1 MADDQTPPPGR
12 WTRRSPVKVLRF
24 ADGDLEGLV
33 IRVRVMSVGALKDLL
48 TKLDELSER
57 PLEGMPHVAQSL
69 ADHLIGWNIDDENG
83 NPVPA
88 TYEGVLSLDPAEL
101 GKIGHAWMKSL
112 SGAVPV
118 DSPLGES
125 SPSGVP
131 SAGEEPELPME
142 SL

>member
-1 MADDQTPPPGR
+1 MEDQTPPPGR
-12 WTRRSPVKVLRF
+12 WTRRSPVKALQF
-24 ADGDLEGLV
+24 ADGDLAGLV
-33 IRVRVMSVGALKDLL
+33 IRVRVMAVGALQELL
-48 TKLDELSER
+48 TKLDELSNVES
-57 PLEGMPHVAQSL
+57 MPYIARSL
-69 ADHLIGWNIDDENG
+69 ADHLIGWNIDDEDG

-88 TYEGVLSLDPAEL
+88 TYEGILSLAPAEL
-101 GKIGHAWMKSL
+101 GKIGHVWMKSL
-112 SGAVPV
+112 AGAVPV

>member
-1 MADDQTPPPGR
+1 MAEDQTPPPGR

-24 ADGDLEGLV
+24 DGDLAGLV
-33 IRVRVMSVGALKDLL
+33 IRVRVMAVGALQELL
-48 TKLDELSER
+48 TKLDELSNVES
-57 PLEGMPHVAQSL
+57 MPYIARSL
-69 ADHLIGWNIDDENG
+69 ANHLIGWNVDDEDG

-88 TYEGVLSLDPAEL
+88 TYEGILSLAPAEL
-101 GKIGHAWMKSL
+101 GKIGHVWMKSL

-118 DSPLGES
+118 DSPLDDS

-131 SAGEEPELPME
+131 SAGKEPELPME

>member
-1 MADDQTPPPGR
+1 MEDQTPPPGR

-33 IRVRVMSVGALKDLL
+33 IRVRAVSVGALQELL
-48 TKLDELSER
+48 TKLDELSNVEA
-57 PLEGMPHVAQSL
+57 MPYIARSL
-69 ADHLIGWNIDDENG
+69 ADHLIGWNIDDEDG

-88 TYEGVLSLDPAEL
+88 TYEGILSLDPAEL
-101 GKIGHAWMKSL
+101 AEIGRAWMQSL

-118 DSPLGES
+118 DSPLGDS

-131 SAGEEPELPME
+131 SAGEEPALPME

>member
-1 MADDQTPPPGR
+1 MAEDQTPPPGR
-12 WTRRSPVKVLRF
+12 WTRRSPVKILQF
-24 ADGDLEGLV
+24 ADGDLAGLV
-33 IRVRVMSVGALKDLL
+33 IRVRAVSVGALQELL
-48 TKLDELSER
+48 TKLDELSNMEA
-57 PLEGMPHVAQSL
+57 MPYIARSL

-83 NPVPA
+83 DPVPA
-88 TYEGVLSLDPAEL
+88 TYEGILSLDPAEL
-101 GKIGHAWMKSL
+101 AEIGRAWMQSV

-131 SAGEEPELPME
+131 SAGEEPALPME